1 VYVLKI
7 EKAVITAA
15 GEGSRMLPLTR
26 GIRKEMLP
34 LCAKSRSDGLTLKP
48 LVQIILEELY
58 ALGLRIFCFV
68 VRRGEHMIKDYFTL
82 RETYLKYLKRMG
94 KLSEDL
100 EALRQILSDV
110 NLEFVYQPLP
120 KGFGDAVR
128 RAADF
133 VGDDPFV
140 LHAGDGL
147 ILNGRQVYAGLV
159 DAFLR
164 TQASGMLLT
173 RLVNNPTKY
182 GVVSGRF
189 EVVNGSRVFYVD
201 GVVEKPTSP
210 PSNMALVA
218 VYVFDHTIMDALQA
232 TLAGPTGEVELTD
245 GIMHLIRRN
254 GRVYALELDEVKYK
268 WLSVGTP
275 EGYLKALEITRLSV
289 EGSLAYANRSSGI

>member
-1 VYVLKI
+1 MKV
-7 EKAVITAA
+7 EKAIITAA

-58 ALGLRIFCFV
+58 ALGLRSFCFV
-68 VRRGEHMIKDYFTL
+68 VRRGEHMIRDYFTL
-82 RETYLKYLKRMG
+82 RESYLRYLRRIG

-110 NLEFVYQPLP
+110 NLEYVYQPLP

-147 ILNGRQVYAGLV
+147 ILNGHQVYAGLI

-173 RLVNNPTKY
+173 RLVNNPTRY

-201 GVVEKPTSP
+201 GVVEKPANP

-218 VYVFDHTIMDALQA
+218 VYVFDHTIMDSLQA
-232 TLAGPTGEVELTD
+232 TTPGTTGEVELTD
-245 GIMHLIRRN
+245 GIMHMIRSRR
-254 GRVYALELDEVKYK
+254 RVYALELDEVKYK

-275 EGYLKALEITRLSV
+275 EGYLKALDITKLSV

>member
-1 VYVLKI
+1 LKV

-34 LCAKSRSDGLTLKP
+34 LCAKSASDGLTLKP

-58 ALGLRIFCFV
+58 ALGLRSFCFV

-94 KLSEDL
+94 KLPEDL
-100 EALRQILSDV
+100 EVLRRILSDV
-110 NLEFVYQPLP
+110 HLEFVYQPLP

-128 RAADF
+128 RAAEF

-147 ILNGRQVYAGLV
+147 ILNGRQVYAGLIE
-159 DAFLR
+159 AFLKA
-164 TQASGMLLT
+164 QASGMLLT
-173 RLVNNPTKY
+173 RLVNNPTRY

-189 EVVNGSRVFYVD
+189 EVVNGSRVFRVD
-201 GVVEKPTSP
+201 GVVEKPSNP

-218 VYVFDHTIMDALQA
+218 VYVFDHTIMDALRA
-232 TLAGPTGEVELTD
+232 TTAGQTGEVELTD
-245 GIMHLIRRN
+245 GIMHLITRS

-275 EGYLKALEITRLSV
+275 EGYLKALDITRLSV

>member
-1 VYVLKI
+1 LKV
-7 EKAVITAA
+7 EKAIITAA

-58 ALGLRIFCFV
+58 ALGLRSFCFV
-68 VRRGEHMIKDYFTL
+68 VRRGEHMIRDYFTL
-82 RETYLKYLKRMG
+82 RESYLRYLRRIG

-110 NLEFVYQPLP
+110 NLEYVYQPLP

-147 ILNGRQVYAGLV
+147 ILNGHQVYAGLI

-173 RLVNNPTKY
+173 RLVNNPTRY

-201 GVVEKPTSP
+201 GVVEKPANP

-218 VYVFDHTIMDALQA
+218 VYVFDHTIMDSLQA
-232 TLAGPTGEVELTD
+232 TTPGTTGEVELTD
-245 GIMHLIRRN
+245 GIMHMIRSRR
-254 GRVYALELDEVKYK
+254 RVYALELDEVKYK

-275 EGYLKALEITRLSV
+275 EGYLKALDITKLSV

>member
-1 VYVLKI
+1 
-7 EKAVITAA
+7 
-15 GEGSRMLPLTR
+15 
-26 GIRKEMLP
+26 
-34 LCAKSRSDGLTLKP
+34 
-48 LVQIILEELY
+48 
-58 ALGLRIFCFV
+58 
-68 VRRGEHMIKDYFTL
+68 MIKDYFTL
-82 RETYLKYLKRMG
+82 RESYLKYLKKTG

-110 NLEFVYQPLP
+110 NLEFVHQPLP

-140 LHAGDGL
+140 LHAGDGF

-159 DAFLR
+159 DAFLK

-173 RLVNNPTKY
+173 RLVNNPTRY

-218 VYVFDHTIMDALQA
+218 VYVFDHTIIDSLQA
-232 TLAGPTGEVELTD
+232 TVVGPTGEVELTD
-245 GIMHLIRRN
+245 GIMNLIRRN

>member
-1 VYVLKI
+1 MKI

-58 ALGLRIFCFV
+58 ALGLRSFCFV

-82 RETYLKYLKRMG
+82 RDTYLKYLKRMG

-173 RLVNNPTKY
+173 RLVNNPTRY

-232 TLAGPTGEVELTD
+232 TVAGPTGEIELTD
-245 GIMHLIRRN
+245 GIMHLIRRS

>member
-1 VYVLKI
+1 LKV

-34 LCAKSRSDGLTLKP
+34 LCAKSASDGLTLKP

-58 ALGLRIFCFV
+58 ALGLRSFCFV

-94 KLSEDL
+94 KLPEDL
-100 EALRQILSDV
+100 EVLRRILSDV
-110 NLEFVYQPLP
+110 HLEFVYQPLP

-128 RAADF
+128 RAAEF

-147 ILNGRQVYAGLV
+147 ILNGRQVYAGLIE
-159 DAFLR
+159 AFLK

-173 RLVNNPTKY
+173 RLVNNPTRY

-189 EVVNGSRVFYVD
+189 EVVNGSRVFRVD
-201 GVVEKPTSP
+201 GVVEKPSNP

-218 VYVFDHTIMDALQA
+218 VYVFDHTIMDALRA
-232 TLAGPTGEVELTD
+232 TTAGQTGEVELTD
-245 GIMHLIRRN
+245 GIMHLITRS

-275 EGYLKALEITRLSV
+275 EGYLKALDITRLSV

>member
-1 VYVLKI
+1 
-7 EKAVITAA
+7 
-15 GEGSRMLPLTR
+15 MLPLTR

-58 ALGLRIFCFV
+58 ALGLRSFCFV
-68 VRRGEHMIKDYFTL
+68 VRRGEHMIRDYFTL
-82 RETYLKYLKRMG
+82 RESYLRYLRRIG

-110 NLEFVYQPLP
+110 NLEYVYQPLP

-147 ILNGRQVYAGLV
+147 ILNGHQVYAGLI

-173 RLVNNPTKY
+173 RLVNNPTRY
-182 GVVSGRF
+182 GGVSGRV

-201 GVVEKPTSP
+201 GVVEKPANP

-218 VYVFDHTIMDALQA
+218 VYVFDHTIMDSLQA
-232 TLAGPTGEVELTD
+232 TTPGTTGEVELTD
-245 GIMHLIRRN
+245 GIMHMIRSRR
-254 GRVYALELDEVKYK
+254 RVYALELDEVKYK

-275 EGYLKALEITRLSV
+275 EGYLKALDITKLSV